1 MDWLYDNE
9 EHVYREED
17 EGLEVDAVLLIALR
31 DSLAEALRDD
41 AAELA
46 QKLAAGDLTVQ
57 EWVLAMRN
65 LLEQAYL
72 EQYALGKGGTNNLFA
87 ADLATLGLML
97 DAQYRYL
104 QNFAEKVA
112 AGELSAE
119 QTAARAQLYMSSST
133 QAFERGNGAARGL
146 PVLPQYPGDG
156 RTQCRT
162 NCKCNWRIVEY
173 EDRWE
178 CFWELNPAEHCKD
191 CVENSRRWKP
201 LVLAKAQANS
211 LATVEQL
218 LPGALTGT
226 YVAGVPITPTRSGNG
241 IARGNA
247 HG

>member
-1 MDWLYDNE
+1 MQPGVLSRLPAQTEGVIDLVFAGAMAVGTPLY
-9 EHVYREED
+9 
-17 EGLEVDAVLLIALR
+17 
-31 DSLAEALRDD
+31 
-41 AAELA
+41 
-46 QKLAAGDLTVQ
+46 DLTV
-57 EWVLAMRN
+57 EEDHSFVI
-65 LLEQAYL
+65 E
-72 EQYALGKGGTNNLFA
+72 GLFA
-87 ADLATLGLML
+87 H
-97 DAQYRYL
+97 
-104 QNFAEKVA
+104 N
-112 AGELSAE
+112 
-119 QTAARAQLYMSSST
+119 
-133 QAFERGNGAARGL
+133 
-146 PVLPQYPGDG
+146 
-156 RTQCRT
+156 T

-178 CFWELNPAEHCKD
+178 CFWELNSAEHCKD